1 MKDCIINPETG
12 RHIKTM
18 SVKAR
23 KLIKGGM
30 VDIKYI
36 DCPPKKS
43 KLPKIPKP
51 PKQPKPPKPTKSG
64 DKYIL
69 NPATGRMV
77 LRSGVLGKKL
87 AMMEEKELPVI
98 QNMFIPLASSRS
110 SKSSSSSS
118 SGPKRGILFS
128 KRRGKSAGNTPSS
141 SSASS
146 NYTSS
151 SSSSSGPKRGI
162 LFSKRMTKSA
172 GNSPSVDVIYKGRVK
187 NQSPDTI
194 TKRLMGNSNSPLFK
208 KK

>member
-51 PKQPKPPKPTKSG
+51 PKPTKPTKSS

-98 QNMFIPLASSRS
+98 QNMFIPLPFSSRS
-110 SKSSSSSS
+110 SKSSSSS
-118 SGPKRGILFS
+118 GANAGISFS
-128 KRRGKSAGNTPSS
+128 KRRGRSAGNTPSS
-141 SSASS
+141 SSSSGSS

-151 SSSSSGPKRGI
+151 SSSSSGPTRGI
-162 LFSKRMTKSA
+162 LFSKRKTKSA
-172 GNSPSVDVIYKGRVK
+172 GNSPSVDVIYKKRDK
-187 NQSPDTI
+187 RQSPDTL
-194 TKRLMGNSNSPLFK
+194 TNKLMGNSNSPLFK

>member
-162 LFSKRMTKSA
+162 LFSKRRTKSA
-172 GNSPSVDVIYKGRVK
+172 GNSPSVDVIYKERVK
-187 NQSPDTI
+187 RQSPDTL
-194 TKRLMGNSNSPLFK
+194 TNKLMGNSNSPLFK